1 MTAAAATLPPD
12 HPLARFEPLRRAE
25 AVLLRACRHGDIAR
39 IGLRRPREASPEV
52 TVRASFLAALALIT
66 GAHRQSRRIQLLGAW
81 IEGRLDLGEC
91 PVPASLWFFR
101 CVFDTTPLFD
111 GARIAGG
118 LAFPDC
124 ELPGLL
130 AERCRIEQDLALNAG
145 CAIASEVRL
154 QQARIGGDFNA
165 TRLTLSGNE
174 ASLPGR
180 RSLMADGIEVGGD
193 LRMSEGF
200 DAGGEVRLAGARV
213 HGDLLASG
221 ARVNGP
227 VDASGARRSALV
239 LDRIRVDGDLRL
251 DEGFAAAGRVSAR
264 RARIGG
270 DLDCSGAAFDRV
282 GDAAWGDGIS
292 LVLDRARIG
301 GTLRLVGLQA
311 PLLGAS
317 FSGTRVKALVDD
329 AGTWGERLVLDG
341 FAYSRFGDGAPLD
354 AGFRLGWLERQP
366 ATHLGDDFRMQPW
379 QRVIAV
385 LRRMGHGAGAGTL
398 ALRREQRLRRAGR
411 IGLGLPAAGRG
422 LARAGHALFG
432 ALAGYGWRP
441 QRVLG
446 WWLLAWGL
454 GSLFFAL
461 AHDAGALKPLTASA
475 VTPYA
480 PVMHALDLLLPGID
494 LGEQGG
500 WATAAGA
507 PSGLGW
513 SDAARAVG
521 WLLRLAGAASAL
533 LLLVCLAGWADRD
546 RRR

>member
-12 HPLARFEPLRRAE
+12 HPLARFLPLRRAE

-39 IGLRRPREASPEV
+39 IALRRPREASADV

-91 PVPASLWFFR
+91 AVPASLWFFR

-145 CAIASEVRL
+145 CEIASEVRL

-180 RSLMADGIEVGGD
+180 RSLMADGLEVGGD
-193 LRMSEGF
+193 VRMSEGF
-200 DAGGEVRLAGARV
+200 DASGEVRFAGARV
-213 HGDLLASG
+213 RGDFLAGS

-227 VDASGARRSALV
+227 VDATGARRCALV
-239 LDRIRVDGDLRL
+239 LDRIRVHGDVRL
-251 DEGFAAAGRVSAR
+251 DDGFAAAGRVSAK
-264 RARIGG
+264 RAQIGG

-301 GTLRLVGLQA
+301 GALRLWRLQA

-317 FSGTRVKALVDD
+317 FAGTRVKSLVDD

-354 AGFRLGWLERQP
+354 SGFRLAWLERQP
-366 ATHLGDDFRMQPW
+366 GSHLGEDFRMQPW
-379 QRVIAV
+379 QRVIRV
-385 LRRMGHGAGAGTL
+385 LRRMGHGAAAGTL
-398 ALRREQRLRRAGR
+398 ALRREQRLRRIGR
-411 IGLGLPAAGRG
+411 IGLSLPSALRWM
-422 LARAGHALFG
+422 ARAGHGLFG

-446 WWLLAWGL
+446 WWLLAWL
-454 GSLFFAL
+454 GGAAFFGL
-461 AHDAGALKPLTASA
+461 AHEAGALRALGASA
-475 VTPYA
+475 AA
-480 PVMHALDLLLPGID
+480 PFSPLAHALDLLLPGID
-494 LGEQGG
+494 LTEQGG
-500 WATAAGA
+500 WVAAPGSV
-507 PSGLGW
+507 SGFGW
-513 SDAARAVG
+513 AEAARCVDAT
-521 WLLRLAGAASAL
+521 LRLLGTLLAAL
-533 LLLVCLAGWADRD
+533 LLVSLSGWADRD
-546 RRR
+546 RQR